1 MKFLITMMALVASLV
16 AADRVAANEATGGWL
31 LPQATPA
38 PVPIAPPQDVAYPG
52 TLRLEVDATDAI
64 RGIHRI
70 HETIPVRGMKQL
82 TLLFPQWIPGD
93 PVPPNVLDQVAGLV
107 FKVGGKRLPW
117 RRDPVEQAAFHV
129 DLPQGAQEVDVDF
142 EFLFPASSAIGPVL
156 STPTM
161 VDLQWQSHV
170 LYPAGYYSRRIQIDP
185 AVTLPHGW
193 QFASSLDGATRVGDV
208 VRFSPV
214 SLDVLV
220 DSPVMAARWMR
231 QYALIDDPV
240 PVRLDVAADTESGLV
255 VPPEAL
261 GKYRREVAQAYKLFG
276 GQHYDHYDML
286 VWLANDFGPAYF
298 EQSRSGENGLPAAFF
313 SDPARYG
320 RSLGIPFHGF
330 VHAWNGIFRVPATM
344 WTANLNVA
352 PQDSLLWVFE
362 GLTMYWN
369 GVLDARSGISS
380 REDAL
385 RSWESTASAY
395 ANRPGL
401 QWRTLQDASE
411 EVLIQHGN
419 SIIYPEGRLQSWPDW
434 QLNTL
439 DAYLQGQLIWLDIDT
454 LIRERSDGRKSLDDF
469 ARSFFGIRNG
479 SRVPAPYTFED
490 LVAALNAVTPYD
502 WATFLHARV
511 DSVGIDTD
519 LDGITRAGYRLTWSD
534 QPSSVQQASESKR
547 GGASLSFSV
556 GADLNKDGEVTSV
569 VWGSAAWRAGLVVG
583 AKVLSV
589 DGQPY
594 QASVIKSAISASRA
608 DRPIALRVARGQAE
622 YSLSLTW
629 KGGLRYPH
637 LERVPGTPDLLDDIL
652 QPKP

>member
-1 MKFLITMMALVASLV
+1 MKFLMTTMAL
-16 AADRVAANEATGGWL
+16 AAMLGAAACGAANGATAGL
-31 LPQATPA
+31 QLPQATPA
-38 PVPIAPPQDVAYPG
+38 PPQIAPPRDVAYLG
-52 TLRLEVDATDAI
+52 TLRLDVDATDAM

-107 FKVGGKRLPW
+107 FNVGGKRVPW
-117 RRDPVEQAAFHV
+117 RRDPVEQSAFHV
-129 DLPQGAQEVDVDF
+129 DLPLGAQEVDVDF
-142 EFLFPASSAIGPVL
+142 EFLFPASRAIGPVL

-170 LYPAGYYSRRIQIDP
+170 LYPAGYYARRIQIDP
-185 AVTLPHGW
+185 AVTLPHDW

-231 QYALIDDPV
+231 QYALSADPV

-255 VPPEAL
+255 VPPEVL
-261 GKYRREVAQAYKLFG
+261 DKYRREVAQAYKLFG

-298 EQSRSGENGLPAAFF
+298 EQSRSGESGLPAAFF
-313 SDPARYG
+313 SNSARYG
-320 RSLGIPFHGF
+320 RSLGNPFHGF

-344 WTANLNVA
+344 WTANLNIA

-369 GVLDARSGISS
+369 GVLNARSGVAS

-385 RSWESTASAY
+385 RNWESTASEY

-411 EVLIQHGN
+411 QVLIQHGN
-419 SIIYPEGRLQSWPDW
+419 NIIYPEGRLQPWPDW

-439 DAYLQGQLIWLDIDT
+439 DPYLQGQLIWLDIDT
-454 LIRERSDGRKSLDDF
+454 LIRERSNGRKSLDDF
-469 ARSFFGIRNG
+469 GRAFFGIRNG

-502 WATFLHARV
+502 WATYLRARV

-534 QPSSVQQASESKR
+534 QPSDAQQASEIKS
-547 GGASLSFSV
+547 GGASLRFSV
-556 GADLNKDGEVTSV
+556 GVDLNKDGEVTSV
-569 VWGSAAWRAGLVVG
+569 AWGGAAWRAGLVVG
-583 AKVLSV
+583 AKILSV

-594 QASVIKSAISASRA
+594 QASVIKSAISAPRA
-608 DRPIALRVARGQAE
+608 DRPIELRVARGQTE
-622 YSLSLTW
+622 HSLSLTW
-629 KGGLRYPH
+629 EGGLRYPH

-652 QPKP
+652 QPRP

>member
-1 MKFLITMMALVASLV
+1 VKCLMTTMVLVALLV
-16 AADRVAANEATGGWL
+16 AADRVAANGATGGRS

-38 PVPIAPPQDVAYPG
+38 PAPIAPPQDVAYPG
-52 TLRLEVDATDAI
+52 TLHLDVDATDAM
-64 RGIHRI
+64 RGIHHI

-82 TLLFPQWIPGD
+82 TLLFPQWVPGD
-93 PVPPNVLDQVAGLV
+93 PVPPNVLDKVAGLV
-107 FKVGGKRLPW
+107 FSVGGKRLPW

-129 DLPQGAQEVDVDF
+129 NLPQGAKELDVDF

-161 VDLQWQSHV
+161 MDLQWQSHV
-170 LYPAGYYSRRIQIDP
+170 LYPAGYYSRRIQVDP
-185 AVTLPHGW
+185 AVTLPHDW
-193 QFASSLDGATRVGDV
+193 LFASSLDGATRVGDV

-231 QYALIDDPV
+231 QYILSDDPV
-240 PVRLDVAADTESGLV
+240 PVRLDVAADTASGLV
-255 VPPEAL
+255 VPPEVL

-344 WTANLNVA
+344 WTANLNV
-352 PQDSLLWVFE
+352 PPRDSLLWVFE

-369 GVLDARSGISS
+369 SVLNARSGVTS

-385 RSWESTASAY
+385 RSWESIASAY
-395 ANRPGL
+395 ANRSGL

-419 SIIYPEGRLQSWPDW
+419 SIIYPEERLQPWPDW

-439 DAYLQGQLIWLDIDT
+439 DVYLQGQLIWLDIDT
-454 LIRERSDGRKSLDDF
+454 LIRERSNGRKSLDDF
-469 ARSFFGIRNG
+469 ARGFFGIRNG
-479 SRVPAPYTFED
+479 SRVPALYTFED
-490 LVAALNAVTPYD
+490 LVAGLNAVTPYD
-502 WATFLHARV
+502 WATFLRARV

-519 LDGITRAGYRLTWSD
+519 LDGIKRAGYRLTWND
-534 QPSSVQQASESKR
+534 RPSGAQQASETKS
-547 GGASLSFSV
+547 GGASIRFSV
-556 GADLNKDGEVTSV
+556 GVDLNKGGEVTSV

-608 DRPIALRVARGQAE
+608 DRPIKLRVARGQME
-622 YSLSLTW
+622 YSLSVRW

-637 LERVPGTPDLLDDIL
+637 LVRVPGTPDLLDDIL
-652 QPKP
+652 QPRP

>member
-1 MKFLITMMALVASLV
+1 MTTMALVASFV
-16 AADRVAANEATGGWL
+16 AADRVAANEAMGSWP

-38 PVPIAPPQDVAYPG
+38 PVPIAPPRDVSYPG
-52 TLRLEVDATDAI
+52 TVRLDVDAGDAM

-93 PVPPNVLDQVAGLV
+93 PVPPNVLDQVAGLAFNV
-107 FKVGGKRLPW
+107 DGKRRPW

-129 DLPQGAQEVDVDF
+129 DLPPGAQEVDVDF
-142 EFLFPASSAIGPVL
+142 EFLFPADAAIGPVL

-170 LYPAGYYSRRIQIDP
+170 LYPAGYYSRGIQVAP
-185 AVTLPHGW
+185 TVKLPHDW
-193 QFASSLDGATRVGDV
+193 QFASSLDGATRIGDV

-214 SLDVLV
+214 SLDALV
-220 DSPVMAARWMR
+220 DSPVMAARWLR
-231 QYALIDDPV
+231 QYALSDDPV
-240 PVRLDVAADTESGLV
+240 PVRLDVAADTESGLI
-255 VPPEAL
+255 VPPEIL
-261 GKYRREVAQAYKLFG
+261 DKYRREVAQAYKLFG

-298 EQSRSGENGLPAAFF
+298 EQSRSGENGFPTAFF
-313 SDPARYG
+313 SDQARYG
-320 RSLGIPFHGF
+320 RSLGAPFHGF
-330 VHAWNGIFRVPATM
+330 VHAWNGIFRVPSTM
-344 WTANLNVA
+344 WTANLNVP

-369 GVLDARSGISS
+369 GVLDARSGLASQ
-380 REDAL
+380 EDAL

-401 QWRTLQDASE
+401 KWRKLQDASE

-419 SIIYPEGRLQSWPDW
+419 NIIYPEERLQPWPDW

-454 LIRERSDGRKSLDDF
+454 LIRERSNGRKSLDDF
-469 ARSFFGIRNG
+469 ARGFFGIRNG
-479 SRVPAPYTFED
+479 SRIPAPYTFED

-502 WATFLHARV
+502 WATFLRARV
-511 DSVGIDTD
+511 DSVGINTD

-534 QPSSVQQASESKR
+534 QPSWPQQSSETKS
-547 GGASLSFSV
+547 GGTNLSFSV
-556 GADLNKDGEVTSV
+556 GVNLKKDGEVTSV

-594 QASVIKSAISASRA
+594 QGSVIKSAISASRA
-608 DRPIALRVARGQAE
+608 DRPIELQVARGQEE

-637 LERVPGTPDLLDDIL
+637 LERVAETPDLLDDIL
-652 QPKP
+652 RPRP

>member
-1 MKFLITMMALVASLV
+1 MKFLMTTMALVASLV
-16 AADRVAANEATGGWL
+16 AADRVAANEAAGGWP
-31 LPQATPA
+31 LPQAAPA
-38 PVPIAPPQDVAYPG
+38 PAPIAPPQDVAYPG
-52 TLRLEVDATDAI
+52 TLRLEVDATDAM

-70 HETIPVRGMKQL
+70 HETIPVHGMKQL

-107 FKVGGKRLPW
+107 FNVGGKRLPW

-231 QYALIDDPV
+231 QYALSDDPV

-261 GKYRREVAQAYKLFG
+261 GKYRREIAQAYKLFG

-369 GVLDARSGISS
+369 GVLDARSGVDS

-419 SIIYPEGRLQSWPDW
+419 SIIYPEGRLQPWPDW

-439 DAYLQGQLIWLDIDT
+439 DAYMQGQLIWLDIDT
-454 LIRERSDGRKSLDDF
+454 LIRERSNGRKSLDDF
-469 ARSFFGIRNG
+469 ARGFFGIRNG

-502 WATFLHARV
+502 WATFLRARV

-534 QPSSVQQASESKR
+534 QPSGAQQARETKS

-556 GADLNKDGEVTSV
+556 GVDLNKDGEVTSV

-608 DRPIALRVARGQAE
+608 DRPIELQVARGQTE

-629 KGGLRYPH
+629 EGGLRYPH
-637 LERVPGTPDLLDDIL
+637 LERVPGTPDLFDDVL
-652 QPKP
+652 RPRP

>member
-1 MKFLITMMALVASLV
+1 MTAMALVALLGV
-16 AADRVAANEATGGWL
+16 TDCGAANGATAGWQ

-38 PVPIAPPQDVAYPG
+38 PAPIAQPQDVAYPG
-52 TLRLEVDATDAI
+52 TLRLEVDATDAM

-82 TLLFPQWIPGD
+82 TLLFPQWVPGD

-107 FKVGGKRLPW
+107 FHLGGKRLPW

-142 EFLFPASSAIGPVL
+142 EFLFPSSRAIGPVL

-170 LYPAGYYSRRIQIDP
+170 LYPAGYYSRRIQVDP
-185 AVTLPHGW
+185 AVTLPHDW

-220 DSPVMAARWMR
+220 DSPVMAARWMK
-231 QYALIDDPV
+231 QYALSDDPV

-261 GKYRREVAQAYKLFG
+261 DKYRREVAQAYKLFG

-286 VWLANDFGPAYF
+286 VWLANDFGPGYF
-298 EQSRSGENGLPAAFF
+298 EQSRSDENGLPAAFF
-313 SDPARYG
+313 SDPVRNG
-320 RSLGIPFHGF
+320 RSLGFPFHGF
-330 VHAWNGIFRVPATM
+330 VHAWNGVFRVPATM
-344 WTANLNVA
+344 WTANLNIA

-369 GVLDARSGISS
+369 GVLNARSGVAS

-385 RSWESTASAY
+385 RDWESTASAY
-395 ANRPGL
+395 ASRPGL

-411 EVLIQHGN
+411 QVLIQHGN
-419 SIIYPEGRLQSWPDW
+419 SILYPEGRLQPWPDW

-454 LIRERSDGRKSLDDF
+454 LIRERSSGLKSLDDF
-469 ARSFFGIRNG
+469 GRGFFGIRNG
-479 SRVPAPYTFED
+479 SRVAVPYTFAD

-502 WATFLHARV
+502 WATFLRARV
-511 DSVGIDTD
+511 ESVGIDTD
-519 LDGITRAGYRLTWSD
+519 LDGITRGGYRLTWND
-534 QPSSVQQASESKR
+534 QPSVVQQASETKSGR
-547 GGASLSFSV
+547 AGLGFSV
-556 GADLNKDGEVTSV
+556 GIDLNKDGEVTSV

-589 DGQPY
+589 NGQPY
-594 QASVIKSAISASRA
+594 QASVIKSVISESCA
-608 DRPIALRVARGQAE
+608 DRPIELRVARGQTE
-622 YSLSLTW
+622 HSLSLTW
-629 KGGLRYPH
+629 EGGLRYPH
-637 LERVPGTPDLLDDIL
+637 LERVPGTPALLDDIL
-652 QPKP
+652 RPRP

>member
-1 MKFLITMMALVASLV
+1 MTAMALVALLGV
-16 AADRVAANEATGGWL
+16 TDCGAANGATAGWQ

-38 PVPIAPPQDVAYPG
+38 PAPIAQPQDVAYPG
-52 TLRLEVDATDAI
+52 TLRLEVDATDAM

-82 TLLFPQWIPGD
+82 TLLFPQWVPGD

-107 FKVGGKRLPW
+107 FHLGGKRLPW

-142 EFLFPASSAIGPVL
+142 EFLFPSSRAIGPVL

-170 LYPAGYYSRRIQIDP
+170 LYPAGYYSRRIQVDP
-185 AVTLPHGW
+185 AVTLPHDW

-231 QYALIDDPV
+231 QYALSDDPV

-261 GKYRREVAQAYKLFG
+261 DKYRREVAQAYKLFG

-286 VWLANDFGPAYF
+286 VWLANDFGPGYF
-298 EQSRSGENGLPAAFF
+298 EQSRSDENGLPAAFF
-313 SDPARYG
+313 SDPVRNG
-320 RSLGIPFHGF
+320 RSLGFPFHGF
-330 VHAWNGIFRVPATM
+330 VHAWNGVFRVPATM
-344 WTANLNVA
+344 WTANLNIA

-369 GVLDARSGISS
+369 GVLNARSGVAS

-385 RSWESTASAY
+385 RDWESTASAC
-395 ANRPGL
+395 ASRPGL

-411 EVLIQHGN
+411 QVLIQHGN
-419 SIIYPEGRLQSWPDW
+419 SILYPEGRLQPWPDW

-454 LIRERSDGRKSLDDF
+454 LIRERSSGLKSLDDF
-469 ARSFFGIRNG
+469 GRGFFGIRNG
-479 SRVPAPYTFED
+479 SRVAVPYTFAD

-502 WATFLHARV
+502 WATFLRARV
-511 DSVGIDTD
+511 ESVGIDTD
-519 LDGITRAGYRLTWSD
+519 LDGITRGGYRLTWND
-534 QPSSVQQASESKR
+534 QPSVVQQASETKSGR
-547 GGASLSFSV
+547 AGLGFSV
-556 GADLNKDGEVTSV
+556 GIDLNKDGEVTSV

-589 DGQPY
+589 NGQPY
-594 QASVIKSAISASRA
+594 QASVIKSVISESRA
-608 DRPIALRVARGQAE
+608 DRPIELRVARGQTE
-622 YSLSLTW
+622 HSLSLTW
-629 KGGLRYPH
+629 EGGLRYPH
-637 LERVPGTPDLLDDIL
+637 LERVPGTPALLDDIL
-652 QPKP
+652 RPRP